1 MSFGSFRK
9 LDVLEIPIGD
19 TGTLMIRVTRRESSP
34 NTTWALAFSKAYPM
48 ALPEFVG
55 NSMLVSGH
63 SVDMDDAVIQ
73 AKTLLRKHR
82 DGIRQRLD
90 TLIGILG
97 DSQCDIEEETP

>member
-48 ALPEFVG
+48 TLPEFVG
-55 NSMLVSGH
+55 NAMIVSGY
-63 SVDMDDAVIQ
+63 SVDMDDAVRQ
-73 AKTLLRKHR
+73 ARHLLLVNRDAILKRLETLADILRR
-82 DGIRQRLD
+82 SQLD
-90 TLIGILG
+90 IACAL
-97 DSQCDIEEETP
+97 